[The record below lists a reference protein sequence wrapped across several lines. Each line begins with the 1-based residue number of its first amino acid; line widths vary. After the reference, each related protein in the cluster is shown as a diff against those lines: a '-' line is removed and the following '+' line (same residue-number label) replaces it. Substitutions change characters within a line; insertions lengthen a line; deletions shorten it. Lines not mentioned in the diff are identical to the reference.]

1 MATIVKVIEVIAQSE
16 KSWDDAVKNALDEV
30 AKTVDDVKE
39 IWVSGM
45 KAIVEDGRIA
55 EYRLTA
61 KVSFVVKGLESSSV
75 QLRELDV
82 DRTQSADL
90 VEVKQFAQPGAEQG
104 RGIISAQREVAV
116 VRTARV
122 QGSPRVADAEQKL
135 EHAVGG
141 GAIQL
146 SEGRCRDF
154 QTDVGGVVEKTN
166 AGAGRHYSS
175 PVREAVR

>member
-61 KVSFVVKGLESSSV
+61 KVSFVVKGH
-75 QLRELDV
+75 D
-82 DRTQSADL
+82 
-90 VEVKQFAQPGAEQG
+90 
-104 RGIISAQREVAV
+104 
-116 VRTARV
+116 
-122 QGSPRVADAEQKL
+122 
-135 EHAVGG
+135 
-141 GAIQL
+141 
-146 SEGRCRDF
+146 
-154 QTDVGGVVEKTN
+154 
-166 AGAGRHYSS
+166 
-175 PVREAVR
+175 